1 VQVFLLEGE
10 NRKLVRA
17 LVREVGEEV
26 PLAKVVDEGSDW
38 KGRREQII
46 HLKDTIKQLREAAA
60 AAAPASDGPAGLPAA
75 ANSSSS
81 LAKHEN
87 AHRSVIGK
95 LNKERGAEFER
106 MAGELA
112 AAQREKEQLR
122 LQYAGAA
129 SRRKVLEA
137 EVGAGAL
144 LAAGSNRRHSYLGWH
159 LQTTGSSIT
168 GNTVQLACQQQG
180 RASCSG
186 CKHQLPAVQSAE
198 LTLDCLC
205 PQVVVLKDKLAVVL
219 GKTQND
225 DKLIAALRSEL
236 AMAGSR
242 GKAGGAGS
250 SAG

>member
-1 VQVFLLEGE
+1 VAHLLLLLPLLQVFLLDGE

-46 HLKDTIKQLREAAA
+46 HLKDTIRQLRDAAA
-60 AAAPASDGPAGLPAA
+60 AAAAAGSSAAAGSAAGLPAVA
-75 ANSSSS
+75 TGS
-81 LAKHEN
+81 LAKHES

-112 AAQREKEQLR
+112 FAQREKEQLR

-137 EVGAGAL
+137 EVSVSERHCWQTCTQLCSPSRLL
-144 LAAGSNRRHSYLGWH
+144 LAAL
-159 LQTTGSSIT
+159 
-168 GNTVQLACQQQG
+168 
-180 RASCSG
+180 CSTHM
-186 CKHQLPAVQSAE
+186 C
-198 LTLDCLC
+198 
-205 PQVVVLKDKLAVVL
+205 
-219 GKTQND
+219 
-225 DKLIAALRSEL
+225 
-236 AMAGSR
+236 M
-242 GKAGGAGS
+242 
-250 SAG
+250 

>member
-1 VQVFLLEGE
+1 LLLQVFLLEGE

-60 AAAPASDGPAGLPAA
+60 AGSSTATGSPAGLPAVA
-75 ANSSSS
+75 SSSSS
-81 LAKHEN
+81 LAKHES

-137 EVGAGAL
+137 EVRAG
-144 LAAGSNRRHSYLGWH
+144 
-159 LQTTGSSIT
+159 
-168 GNTVQLACQQQG
+168 
-180 RASCSG
+180 
-186 CKHQLPAVQSAE
+186 
-198 LTLDCLC
+198 
-205 PQVVVLKDKLAVVL
+205 VLMP
-219 GKTQND
+219 
-225 DKLIAALRSEL
+225 S
-236 AMAGSR
+236 
-242 GKAGGAGS
+242 
-250 SAG
+250 

>member
-1 VQVFLLEGE
+1 LAVHSHLLLPLQVFLLEGE

-46 HLKDTIKQLREAAA
+46 HLKDTIRQLRDAAA
-60 AAAPASDGPAGLPAA
+60 AGNSAAAGSAAGLPAVA
-75 ANSSSS
+75 TSSS
-81 LAKHEN
+81 LAKHES

-112 AAQREKEQLR
+112 TAQREKEQLR

-137 EVGAGAL
+137 EVGD
-144 LAAGSNRRHSYLGWH
+144 
-159 LQTTGSSIT
+159 
-168 GNTVQLACQQQG
+168 
-180 RASCSG
+180 SG
-186 CKHQLPAVQSAE
+186 
-198 LTLDCLC
+198 DG
-205 PQVVVLKDKLAVVL
+205 D
-219 GKTQND
+219 
-225 DKLIAALRSEL
+225 
-236 AMAGSR
+236 
-242 GKAGGAGS
+242 
-250 SAG
+250 

>member
-1 VQVFLLEGE
+1 VAHLLMLLLMPLLQVFLLEGE

-46 HLKDTIKQLREAAA
+46 HLKDTIRQLRDAAA
-60 AAAPASDGPAGLPAA
+60 AGSSTAVGSAAGLPAVVTG
-75 ANSSSS
+75 S
-81 LAKHEN
+81 LAKHES

-112 AAQREKEQLR
+112 TAQREKEQLR

-137 EVGAGAL
+137 EVSCFRAAL
-144 LAAGSNRRHSYLGWH
+144 LADRYTA
-159 LQTTGSSIT
+159 LQPFQAIASSS
-168 GNTVQLACQQQG
+168 VQHPHVHVA
-180 RASCSG
+180 AATNDSG
-186 CKHQLPAVQSAE
+186 
-198 LTLDCLC
+198 
-205 PQVVVLKDKLAVVL
+205 
-219 GKTQND
+219 
-225 DKLIAALRSEL
+225 
-236 AMAGSR
+236 
-242 GKAGGAGS
+242 
-250 SAG
+250 